1 MLTRIKS
8 LLKRLFESGNF
19 IIITGVLTIFPFII
33 ISIFNNPSAD
43 DFCYN
48 NYTRDLGYL
57 NTQVEAYTNWTGRYF
72 ATAIISC
79 KVFLSG
85 SFLIYK
91 AFPIFLLIFF
101 CQSIYHLCSSTFIS
115 LSKRNRLVLTFL
127 ITILYLLQMEST
139 SEGFYWLAGSV
150 TYQLS
155 IILSI
160 FLFSSLIKLLA
171 TSQNRYLLYSILFSL
186 VVIGLNE
193 IAMMYIGLIIG
204 TIFFYHFFS
213 KKAINYKIL
222 LLLLFICICAV
233 FVVLSPGS
241 AARANTYP
249 GNQQVIYSILK
260 TLNSFKTNIGNWL
273 PSILIAFLLF
283 FEHFQKENV
292 QINSKIFDV
301 KLVIPFLIVT
311 SFPLIGVFPIYYSL
325 KWVPARSINLIYF
338 FFLIGL
344 LYLTFVLFF
353 KLQKTK
359 AEFLTFS
366 KWVKIFLIVLVLIR
380 LGGKNN
386 IRTAYADLLT
396 GKAYSYDQSLKKR
409 YETILENKSQQIVV
423 PKLENLPKTIHF
435 EDIREDS
442 NHWINQCYESYFQV
456 QDIRIKSS
464 RSISD

>member
-8 LLKRLFESGNF
+8 QLIRLFESSNF
-19 IIITGVLTIFPFII
+19 IIIVGILTMFPFII

-72 ATAIISC
+72 ATAIISS
-79 KVFLSG
+79 KVFLSS

-101 CQSIYHLCSSTFIS
+101 CQSIYHLCSSAFIS
-115 LSKRNRLVLTFL
+115 LSKKNRLVLTFL
-127 ITILYLLQMEST
+127 ITVLYLLQMEST
-139 SEGFYWLAGSV
+139 AEGFYWLAGSV

-155 IILSI
+155 IISSI
-160 FLFSSLIKLLA
+160 FLFSFLIKLLT
-171 TSQNRYLLYSILFSL
+171 TSQNRYLLYSILFSFA
-186 VVIGLNE
+186 VVGLNE

-204 TIFFYHFFS
+204 TIFFYHSFS
-213 KKAINYKIL
+213 KKAINYKL
-222 LLLLFICICAV
+222 LLLIVFICICAA

-241 AARANTYP
+241 VARANTYP
-249 GNQQVIYSILK
+249 GNQQLIYSLLK

-273 PSILIAFLLF
+273 PSILIAVLLF

-301 KLVIPFLIVT
+301 KLAIPFLIVI

-325 KWVPARSINLIYF
+325 KWVPARALNLVYF
-338 FFLIGL
+338 FFLMGL
-344 LYLTFVLFF
+344 LYMAFVLFF
-353 KLQKTK
+353 RLKRNKTD
-359 AEFLTFS
+359 FLTFS
-366 KWVKIFLIVLVLIR
+366 KWTRIFLIVLILIR
-380 LGGKNN
+380 LGGNNN
-386 IRTAYADLLT
+386 IRTAYADLLS
-396 GKAYSYDQSLKKR
+396 GKAYAYDQSLKKR
-409 YETILENKSQQIVV
+409 YEIILENKAQQIVV

-442 NHWINQCYESYFQV
+442 NHWINQCYESYFKIE
-456 QDIRIKSS
+456 DIKVVKE
-464 RSISD
+464 